1 MTPIHGEAD
10 IKPDIKGTL
19 KPEHKWPKAKSQKP
33 KAKSQMAKVE
43 QLMHETQSNGQRM
56 QTTVLRSQYFKKPP
70 LGPDTPYGLLNF

>member
-10 IKPDIKGTL
+10 IKPDIKGML
-19 KPEHKWPKAKSQKP
+19 KPEHKWP